1 VQLLRGITGIEGR
14 KDPLP
19 PRRSD
24 LKAFRSHCHQV
35 AREVGAKV
43 LHIQEPFEGGRVC
56 NYAMACL
63 GFSDSTVAVL
73 LNAAHP
79 LVAFAKVPADG
90 QVTFEYVD
98 CPKLAVAFREQG
110 EYTVASSEEL
120 NQPLLSDMCGD
131 HTPTELRRVRYFRP
145 ARVGDV
151 IFNFWD

>member
-1 VQLLRGITGIEGR
+1 
-14 KDPLP
+14 
-19 PRRSD
+19 
-24 LKAFRSHCHQV
+24 
-35 AREVGAKV
+35 
-43 LHIQEPFEGGRVC
+43 
-56 NYAMACL
+56 
-63 GFSDSTVAVL
+63 VL

-90 QVTFEYVD
+90 QGTFEYVD
-98 CPKLAVAFREQG
+98 CLKLAVAFREQG

-131 HTPTELRRVRYFRP
+131 LTPTELRRVRYFRP